1 MAYNSLLVD
10 TSFLLSYFIPQDTN
24 HGKAKKL
31 LHKMDNYGNLF
42 ISSFIFLE
50 FSTVI
55 SQKLGKPDFRKV
67 LDKTPVSSCKEI
79 FVSELLYN
87 KTKSAFK
94 KLEIKNASF
103 VDLNTFILAK
113 EYAIDSVLSF
123 DKHFKYLAKEYKIDL
138 IN

>member
-79 FVSELLYN
+79 
-87 KTKSAFK
+87 
-94 KLEIKNASF
+94 
-103 VDLNTFILAK
+103 LAK
-113 EYAIDSVLSF
+113 RISKKKRKRRNWWGEIC
-123 DKHFKYLAKEYKIDL
+123 
-138 IN
+138 